1 MRWLSSYEWCVD
13 AWFLVMRMSIF
24 TQDGL
29 ALTTRSVCLSIH
41 PCICPSL
48 CSSSHPSIYLAI
60 HEFIWTWPFL
70 AIFRSG
76 DPCVHRSFHLP
87 VYCRSFSLSSHPSFD
102 LSLDV
107 RSVYVS
113 IDLVARLS
121 IDLAIKSHGIY
132 SLLCFQNRYIY
143 IYIYINVSIS
153 VSLSLALSLSLSLS
167 FSIYLYLFILPLPFV
182 LSLSL
187 SVAVYLSIYR
197 SIDLSI
203 YLSLSLSLYPSI
215 YLLSR
220 CRPRGTTSQP
230 LEV

>member
-143 IYIYINVSIS
+143 IYINVSIS

-187 SVAVYLSIYR
+187 SICSCLSIYLSIY
-197 SIDLSI
+197 LSI
-203 YLSLSLSLYPSI
+203 SLSLSLSLSI
-215 YLLSR
+215 YLSAEQVPAAR
-220 CRPRGTTSQP
+220 NNISTARS
-230 LEV
+230 VV